1 MKHESLKLR
10 IKKNEGFS
18 LKPYKD
24 QLGNHTIGYGHL
36 IKKNEKKFF
45 KIKFSKI
52 FFDNLFEKDFSKAL
66 EDYKH
71 KFKQQHFSKAA
82 EELIIE
88 MIFQLGIKNVNKFKK
103 MKKKLSDKQKYLV
116 CLEMMDSLWYKQ
128 TPKRVENLIK
138 NYLGAK

>member
-1 MKHESLKLR
+1 LKHDSLKLR

-18 LKPYKD
+18 IKPYKD

-45 KIKFSKI
+45 KKKFNKK
-52 FFDNLFEKDFSKAL
+52 FFENLFEKDFLKAL
-66 EDYKH
+66 DDYKN
-71 KFKQQHFSKAA
+71 KFKQHHSSQAS

-103 MKKKLSDKQKYLV
+103 MKKKLSNKQKYLV

-128 TPKRVENLIK
+128 TPKRVEDLIK
-138 NYLGAK
+138 NYLGGQ

>member
-1 MKHESLKLR
+1 MKHDSLKLR

-18 LKPYKD
+18 IKPYKD

-45 KIKFSKI
+45 KKKFNKK
-52 FFDNLFEKDFSKAL
+52 FFENLFEKDFLKAL
-66 EDYKH
+66 DDYKN
-71 KFKQQHFSKAA
+71 KFKQHHSSQAS

-103 MKKKLSDKQKYLV
+103 MKKKLSNKQKYLV

-128 TPKRVENLIK
+128 TPKRVEDLIK
-138 NYLGAK
+138 NYLGGQ

>member
-71 KFKQQHFSKAA
+71 KFKQHHFSKAA

-103 MKKKLSDKQKYLV
+103 MKKRLNDKQKYLV

>member
-1 MKHESLKLR
+1 MKHKSLKLR

-24 QLGNHTIGYGHL
+24 QLGNYTIGYGHL
-36 IKKNEKKFF
+36 IKKNEKEFFKKKFNKKFF
-45 KIKFSKI
+45 E
-52 FFDNLFEKDFSKAL
+52 NLFEKDFLKAL
-66 EDYKH
+66 EDYKN
-71 KFKQQHFSKAA
+71 KFKQRHSSEAS

-103 MKKKLSDKQKYLV
+103 MKKKLSNKQKYLV

>member
-71 KFKQQHFSKAA
+71 KFKQHHFSKAA

-103 MKKKLSDKQKYLV
+103 MKKRLSDKQKYLV

-138 NYLGAK
+138 NYLGVK

>member
-71 KFKQQHFSKAA
+71 KFKQHHFSKAA

-103 MKKKLSDKQKYLV
+103 MKKRLNDKQKYLV

-138 NYLGAK
+138 NYLGVK

>member
-1 MKHESLKLR
+1 MKHKSLKLR

-24 QLGNHTIGYGHL
+24 QLGNYTIGYGHL

-45 KIKFSKI
+45 KTKFNKK
-52 FFDNLFEKDFSKAL
+52 FFDNLFEKDFLKAL
-66 EDYKH
+66 KDYKH
-71 KFKQQHFSKAA
+71 KFRQHHTSKAT

-88 MIFQLGIKNVNKFKK
+88 MIFQLGIKNVKKFKK
-103 MKKKLSDKQKYLV
+103 MKKRISDKQKYLV